1 MSSEEKYRELYK
13 NMLSKA
19 KYTVGDAKETD
30 GGFEVVVKVEPFAFM
45 EGVEGELTEAI
56 QNELLAGD
64 GSVPSEDE
72 INQMLLNKMYELLA
86 ARAEDPQYGA
96 EEELKVTVEEKDNVY
111 SISEEDLTKI
121 DSRLFAL

>member
-1 MSSEEKYRELYK
+1 MK
-13 NMLSKA
+13 
-19 KYTVGDAKETD
+19 
-30 GGFEVVVKVEPFAFM
+30 F
-45 EGVEGELTEAI
+45 
-56 QNELLAGD
+56 LAGD

-72 INQMLLNKMYELLA
+72 INQMLLNKMYDLLA